1 MRIIKHLILIC
12 FMLSVCLMQA
22 DAIDELSSD
31 SLIRR
36 AELVYQVNPVLAFDY
51 SKQALKQAKIEG
63 SELNAGRA
71 YEILGVSFDYLGQL
85 DSALICF
92 DKAID
97 ILRIQPNKLY
107 LAKVYKAKA
116 NSLCLLNKNK
126 EALNYY
132 VKSLDLFK
140 VIKHP
145 REEAA
150 LLMGIGNVYSSTK
163 FYDLALNYYNQ
174 ALSYFLE
181 AKDSV
186 FVSYLYTNIS
196 EVYSAQNLFEKELE
210 YQRKSLSLKEQL
222 NDEYGLVYSYSNMAG
237 LMAKSNKKDSALYY
251 GNQAISVSKK
261 INNQEFLSSSYHAL
275 GEVYAQFNLDKEALQ
290 CYNTAIDIAKKLKN
304 PKTEYNLLKVISE
317 AQIRLGNYKEATQSL
332 MQFIAINDSI
342 NSTETRKSFNELQT
356 QYETD
361 KKEKEIVILQERDKK
376 RRLVIYSIVAVVFL
390 LGLLSFV
397 LYNRFRLKRRVA
409 NELEIRNTEISNQKN
424 IIEEKQKEITDSI
437 HYAKRIQNTLLTH
450 KDFIS
455 HYIPFNFILFKPKD
469 IVSGDFYWA
478 VKKDNYFYL
487 AVCDS
492 TGHGVPGAFI
502 SLLNIGFLTE
512 AINEKNI
519 IEPNLVFNYVR
530 ERLINSISREGQ
542 KDGFDGILLKI
553 NSVTREISYAAANN
567 APVLVTENEIFEL
580 EKDRMPVGQ
589 DDRMESFNLYTIK
602 YNKEDTLYLYTDG
615 FADQFGG
622 PKGKKYKGKSLNT
635 HLLSIHQ
642 LSMNEQQIQL
652 NQRFEEWRGNLEQV
666 DDVCVVGI
674 KL

>member
-1 MRIIKHLILIC
+1 
-12 FMLSVCLMQA
+12 MLSVCPMQA
-22 DAIDELSSD
+22 DAVDALSSD

-36 AELVYQVNPVLAFDY
+36 AELVYQVNPSLAFDY

-63 SELNAGRA
+63 SELNTGRA

-97 ILRIQPNKLY
+97 ILHIQPNKIW

-150 LLMGIGNVYSSTK
+150 LLMGIGNVYSSMK
-163 FYDLALNYYNQ
+163 FYDLALDYYNQ
-174 ALSYFLE
+174 ALTYFLE

-196 EVYSAQNLFEKELE
+196 EVYSAMDLFEKELE

-251 GNQAISVSKK
+251 GNQAISVSEK

-275 GEVYAQFNLDKEALQ
+275 GEVYAQFNQDKEALQ

-450 KDFIS
+450 KDFIT
-455 HYIPFNFILFKPKD
+455 HYIPFNFIFFKPKD

-478 VKKDNYFYL
+478 TKKDNYFYL

-502 SLLNIGFLTE
+502 SLLNIGFLSE

-519 IEPNLVFNYVR
+519 MEPNLVFNYVR
-530 ERLINSISREGQ
+530 ERLINSVSREGQ

-652 NQRFEEWRGNLEQV
+652 NQRFEEWRGILEQV
-666 DDVCVVGI
+666 DDVCVVGL